1 MCFDINII
9 VSFLSDCCDIR
20 YCRVL
25 ISSLFFLDS
34 NECIRDNG
42 GCFIYVDCINLSGSY
57 KCVCEEGF
65 KGDGYSCG
73 GEN

>member
-1 MCFDINII
+1 M
-9 VSFLSDCCDIR
+9 LWYYR

-42 GCFIYVDCINLSGSY
+42 GCFIYVDCINLLGSY

>member
-1 MCFDINII
+1 MIVVVLDIVEIWL
-9 VSFLSDCCDIR
+9 VVC
-20 YCRVL
+20 
-25 ISSLFFLDS
+25 FFLDS
-34 NECIRDNG
+34 NECICDNG
-42 GCFIYVDCINLSGSY
+42 GCFIYVDCINLLGSY